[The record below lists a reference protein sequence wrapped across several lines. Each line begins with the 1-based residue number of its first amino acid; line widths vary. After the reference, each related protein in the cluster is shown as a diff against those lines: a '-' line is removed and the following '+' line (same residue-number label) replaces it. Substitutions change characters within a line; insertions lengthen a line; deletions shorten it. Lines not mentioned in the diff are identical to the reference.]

1 MTGFVADTNYKSL
14 KNVTDTLQSFI
25 SNEYDAVDNPDG
37 VRLDTSNM
45 KLIYTDVNNKT
56 TTQYYKN
63 NGGIKTEKQSGYE
76 NDKVQSVTFKNVCV
90 KRSVNLQDQQQEPM
104 SSLSLRTLFSR
115 SLSTMF
121 HLIQAVYQTI
131 HCMSMRYLQIW
142 VLKLARTMIIRQQ
155 MRR

>member
-1 MTGFVADTNYKSL
+1 MQGVGAATNEHLYSAYTTTAELVVVYDTKAQAYTTLDNKSANELFKKLFMTGFVADTNYKSL

-63 NGGIKTEKQSGYE
+63 NGGIKTEKQSGYG
-76 NDKVQSVTFKNVCV
+76 K
-90 KRSVNLQDQQQEPM
+90 
-104 SSLSLRTLFSR
+104 
-115 SLSTMF
+115 
-121 HLIQAVYQTI
+121 
-131 HCMSMRYLQIW
+131 
-142 VLKLARTMIIRQQ
+142 
-155 MRR
+155 